1 MINLCNDILNK
12 SRRNMFPKIP
22 TLENKIS
29 LNSLIFLK
37 KQNPFKFYKSFYNK
51 ILKKPYKNINSYE
64 KNFIKNNNL
73 LSLLSKSQNNF
84 YSVPIKYNSC
94 SQRLINNND
103 YYKSFLNNEKQI
115 KLTNS
120 LINKKN
126 NLNTTNT
133 LNYKNLKK
141 VHENLLKN
149 KDYIF
154 NYKMKNYKSSKNIHK
169 KNNENNSDIKS
180 SKANDK
186 ISRGQQTID
195 NINFEESS
203 KQKEQN
209 KSMKNLKK
217 YENNNKSKNKTFETN
232 KKFTIDFIKKRNKLY
247 NKKKSYSDNKINVI
261 WRNLR
266 RPISMKFSSNM

>member
-1 MINLCNDILNK
+1 
-12 SRRNMFPKIP
+12 
-22 TLENKIS
+22 
-29 LNSLIFLK
+29 
-37 KQNPFKFYKSFYNK
+37 
-51 ILKKPYKNINSYE
+51 
-64 KNFIKNNNL
+64 
-73 LSLLSKSQNNF
+73 
-84 YSVPIKYNSC
+84 
-94 SQRLINNND
+94 
-103 YYKSFLNNEKQI
+103 
-115 KLTNS
+115 
-120 LINKKN
+120 
-126 NLNTTNT
+126 
-133 LNYKNLKK
+133 
-141 VHENLLKN
+141 
-149 KDYIF
+149 
-154 NYKMKNYKSSKNIHK
+154 MKNYKSSKNIHK

-247 NKKKSYSDNKINVI
+247 NKKKINNDNKINVI